1 MSSFS
6 DLINKSEK
14 PVLVDFYADW
24 CGPCKYMSPVLKSV
38 ADKLDEKLKV
48 IKVDVDKNQRAAQV
62 YKVQGIPTLILFHK
76 GKILWRQSGAMPEHA
91 LLQHLTPHLP
101 ASV

>member
-6 DLINKSEK
+6 DLINKSEV

-38 ADKLDEKLKV
+38 ADKLEDKLKV
-48 IKVDVDKNQRAAQV
+48 VKVDVDKNQRAAQV
-62 YKVQGIPTLILFHK
+62 YQVQGIPTMILFYK
-76 GKILWRQSGAMPEHA
+76 GEVLWRQSGAMPEQL
-91 LLQHLTPHLP
+91 LLQHLTPHLT
-101 ASV
+101 AKV

>member
-1 MSSFS
+1 MSSFL
-6 DLINKSEK
+6 DLINKSEV

-38 ADKLDEKLKV
+38 ADKLDDKLKV
-48 IKVDVDKNQRAAQV
+48 IKVDVDKNQKASQV
-62 YKVQGIPTLILFHK
+62 YQVQGIPTLILFHK
-76 GKILWRQSGAMPEHA
+76 GKILWRQSGAMPEQV